1 MQKRLHQASETCK
14 YLLGSSPWCDSGVKV
29 AEEDQLDD
37 KWRPRG
43 LYDSRCDE
51 KGRLKLNED
60 LRRYFVEAGH
70 TRLFITSFDG
80 RTALIYPIPVWEE
93 AEQLL
98 ESPGPNAKQGKALW
112 LKAQKY
118 GSNVEIDNQGR
129 VLLPTRLRKEM
140 EVENAA
146 VHMAFFRGH
155 LEVYSTKEFEALDQ
169 AASENTDEMLDTFVN
184 LGLR

>member
-1 MQKRLHQASETCK
+1 
-14 YLLGSSPWCDSGVKV
+14 V
-29 AEEDQLDD
+29 AEPDQPGETR
-37 KWRPRG
+37 RPRG
-43 LYDSRCDE
+43 MFDSRCDE
-51 KGRLKLNED
+51 KGRLKLNEEI
-60 LRRYFVEAGH
+60 RRYFVETGH

-80 RTALIYPIPVWEE
+80 RTALIYPIPLWEE

-98 ESPGPNAKQGKALW
+98 ESPGPNARQGKALW

-118 GSNVEIDNQGR
+118 GGDAEIDNQGR
-129 VLLPTRLRKEM
+129 VLQPARLRKEM
-140 EVENAA
+140 GVESAP

-155 LEVYSTKEFEALDQ
+155 LEVYSTAQFETLDQ